1 MDIFHIALRWF
12 MFVVSACMVLV
23 GIKRR
28 KEKYGVFA
36 LIMYIAFCIYML
48 AKAIIIMM

>member
-1 MDIFHIALRWF
+1 MDMFHIALRWF

-36 LIMYIAFCIYML
+36 LIMYIVFCIYML